1 MKKFNNTLEGTDC
14 GDAGLPTPRRN
25 TTRSDGSLR
34 IIPKR
39 LEKGATLIQFLSRR
53 STPVQ
58 RQRARHTGC
67 WKGELG

>member
-14 GDAGLPTPRRN
+14 GDAGLPTTCRN

-39 LEKGATLIQFLSRR
+39 PEKGATLIQFLSRR
-53 STPVQ
+53 LTPVQ
-58 RQRARHTGC
+58 RQRARHIGC
-67 WKGELG
+67 WNGELG